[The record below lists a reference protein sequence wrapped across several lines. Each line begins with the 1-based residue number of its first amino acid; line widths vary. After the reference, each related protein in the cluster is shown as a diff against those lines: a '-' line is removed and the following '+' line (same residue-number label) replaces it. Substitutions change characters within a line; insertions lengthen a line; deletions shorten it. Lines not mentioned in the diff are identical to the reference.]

1 MFLSRYKASMAVRLP
16 KALTR
21 KRNELAY
28 ELAQAATTQARL
40 REELRAVDYT
50 LKLLDPQWKPP
61 MKPHKPSARRAL
73 EHGQIA
79 RTCLEILRVMPG
91 ISTPELADQVA
102 EECKVTFKTPVA
114 REDFASSV
122 AMALRRYQRKGLLE
136 VVGEHPKTGAL
147 KWRYTD
153 DDEPRAP
160 QRLSS

>member
-1 MFLSRYKASMAVRLP
+1 MFLSRYKAMAIRLP

-28 ELAQAATTQARL
+28 ELAQAATSQARL

-50 LKLLDPQWKPP
+50 LKLLDPQWRPP
-61 MKPHKPSARRAL
+61 RKPHKPAARRVL

-102 EECKVTFKTPVA
+102 EECEVTFKTPVA

-136 VVGEHPKTGAL
+136 VVGEHPRTGAL
-147 KWRYTD
+147 KWRYAD
-153 DDEPRAP
+153 DGDEPHAP
-160 QRLSS
+160 RRLCS